1 VSRKKTEPFE
11 DALKKLE
18 KIVEKLERG
27 SLPLEEAMEAFAEGV
42 RLVKY
47 CNQKLDEAENRV
59 QTLVKSGPEGW
70 TTAAFE
76 TPPTTVEQN
85 RTSREPERPAAGDGT
100 ALT

>member
-47 CNQKLDEAENRV
+47 CSQKLDEAENRV
-59 QTLVKSGPEGW
+59 QMLVKSGPEEW

-76 TPPTTVEQN
+76 APSATEQN
-85 RTSREPERPAAGDGT
+85 RTSRAQEQPPASDDT
-100 ALT
+100 EMT

>member
-1 VSRKKTEPFE
+1 MSRKKTEPFE

-70 TTAAFE
+70 TTTAFE
-76 TPPTTVEQN
+76 TPPTAEQN
-85 RTSREPERPAAGDGT
+85 RTPREPERPAAGNDT
-100 ALT
+100 DLT

>member
-42 RLVKY
+42 RLVKH

-59 QTLVKSGPEGW
+59 QMLVKSGPEGW
-70 TTAAFE
+70 ATTAFE
-76 TPPTTVEQN
+76 TPPATEQD
-85 RTSREPERPAAGDGT
+85 RSSRQPERPAVGDDT
-100 ALT
+100 EMT